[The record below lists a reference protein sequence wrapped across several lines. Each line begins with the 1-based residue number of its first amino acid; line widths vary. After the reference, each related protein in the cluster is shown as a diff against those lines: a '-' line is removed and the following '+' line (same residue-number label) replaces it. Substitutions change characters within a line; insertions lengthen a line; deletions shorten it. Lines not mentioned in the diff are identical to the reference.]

1 MKKIMVTDLKP
12 GMRFTKPVHID
23 ESTILVGANVPIK
36 DSDIKRLQK
45 WNITEVECDGDVV
58 SAEAAESIK
67 VNAREFDIIL
77 DNYNKM
83 LDMKTR
89 IVEVH
94 EQACS
99 AVMKTHTAIRNS
111 RVFTTTELEASVEN
125 ILKILGENRNVF
137 LFIHAIKSD
146 NDILTT
152 HAVNAT
158 FYALLIGMAIKYP
171 KNKLVDLG
179 IGMLLI
185 NSGMAQIPNYIM
197 HKQSDLTDREI
208 NQIKSHPLLGYKV
221 LRELGN
227 IKDYSA
233 MMSLQHHEQF
243 DGKGYPKGL
252 KGAEIS
258 EQGRIASIA
267 DSYEALIESRSYRDK
282 KFFYHA
288 MKDLVSDGAKK
299 FDPVLIR
306 LFIAVLSV
314 YPVGSIVQLNKKG
327 TGIVI
332 GSVPSKP
339 LRPIV
344 KLILDENGTKYSDL
358 TIVNLI
364 EDQSLY
370 IVKTLDEKEAGL
382 KMDDLI

>member
-1 MKKIMVTDLKP
+1 MVP
-12 GMRFTKPVHID
+12 
-23 ESTILVGANVPIK
+23 SILLVI
-36 DSDIKRLQK
+36 SLS
-45 WNITEVECDGDVV
+45 
-58 SAEAAESIK
+58 SAEK
-67 VNAREFDIIL
+67 
-77 DNYNKM
+77 
-83 LDMKTR
+83 
-89 IVEVH
+89 
-94 EQACS
+94 
-99 AVMKTHTAIRNS
+99 
-111 RVFTTTELEASVEN
+111 
-125 ILKILGENRNVF
+125 
-137 LFIHAIKSD
+137 
-146 NDILTT
+146 
-152 HAVNAT
+152 
-158 FYALLIGMAIKYP
+158 
-171 KNKLVDLG
+171 
-179 IGMLLI
+179 LLI

-233 MMSLQHHEQF
+233 LMSLQHHEQF

-344 KLILDENGTKYSDL
+344 KLILDENGNKYSDL